1 MEAVK
6 IRIRPTEKE
15 RVQRLAD
22 YLGCEI
28 EIKDDDEGT
37 WVYGTVNWLDRIQDI
52 NEAFREMN
60 GE

>member
-22 YLGCEI
+22 YLGCTI
-28 EIKDDDEGT
+28 EIKDDAEGT
-37 WVYGTVNWLDRIQDI
+37 WVYGTLNWLDRIQDI